1 MIGLFGCVVSQTTL
15 INKGDLDVSSILARL
30 IQHRSLLCVE
40 KLKKKP
46 LTYFMGNNKDRV
58 LEIEKKDAKRK
69 ITALFCLRI

>member
-15 INKGDLDVSSILARL
+15 INKGDLDVSLILARL
-30 IQHRSLLCVE
+30 IQHRSLLCVA
-40 KLKKKP
+40 KLKKKT

>member
-15 INKGDLDVSSILARL
+15 INKGDLDVSLILARL
-30 IQHRSLLCVE
+30 IQHRSLLCVA

-58 LEIEKKDAKRK
+58 LEIEKKDGKRK

>member
-15 INKGDLDVSSILARL
+15 INKGDLDVSLILARL
-30 IQHRSLLCVE
+30 IQHRSLLCVA

-46 LTYFMGNNKDRV
+46 LAYFTGNNKDRV